1 MPYITLAEQ
10 GIRRP
15 GDVIQD
21 SARNFLVQQ
30 QLQQQ
35 MEQQRQAFPIEQQQR
50 QAQASQATAIAAAA
64 PKNIALDQQAK
75 DLGNQLTQTSLALQK
90 ETNPLHVQLL
100 KDQAKQIAANIDHLI
115 AQGSL
120 VAAQTKEAIQR
131 ETLLRTQTEAARRP
145 LLNSK
150 VTPGTLDPYGNQVI
164 TTERSDDAGKPVQTE
179 QTFERGRGIPRVAY
193 RTQYNPQSG
202 LNDRIPGVVQ
212 MDDATGQLNVS
223 FPDDANAK
231 DTGPTQPDNMFKA
244 IAEKYFDSATGDRND
259 KTPASAS
266 DRAQLRMLQKNPKQL
281 EAWGLNPYSDG
292 AGTLKKSSGVVDSI
306 KNLFSSNVS
315 KKPTTVTSSATSA
328 PGPSPVGGASS
339 AQPSGTTAGAPAVVQ
354 PNPADGPQ
362 AGITPGGAPVKTG
375 ADALADKPAAAA
387 SGIPMASGRK
397 AGGTFGTLPIG
408 SFFMQNGV
416 KFRKTSATEAVPAEA
431 EPATPAGGSQ
441 AQSLPKAGGM

>member
-15 GDVIQD
+15 GEVIQD
-21 SARNFLVQQ
+21 AARNFLVNQ

-35 MEQQRQAFPIEQQQR
+35 MKQQREAFPIEQQQR
-50 QAQASQATAIAAAA
+50 QAQATRATTEAEAT
-64 PKNIALDQQAK
+64 PRNIELDQHAK
-75 DLGNQLTQTSLALQK
+75 ELGNQLSQSLLALQK
-90 ETNPLHVQLL
+90 ETNPLHAQLL
-100 KDQAKQIAANIDHLI
+100 REQTKQIAANIDHLI

-120 VAAQTKEAIQR
+120 VAAQTKEAVQR
-131 ETLLRTQTEAARRP
+131 EALLKTQTDAARRP
-145 LLNSK
+145 LLNST
-150 VTPGTLDPYGNQVI
+150 VTPGELDPYGNQVI
-164 TTERSDDAGKPVQTE
+164 TTKRTDESGKPVQSE

-212 MDDATGQLNVS
+212 MDEATGQLNVS

-231 DTGPTQPDNMFKA
+231 DTGPTQPDNLFKA

-259 KTPASAS
+259 KAPASAS

-292 AGTLKKSSGVVDSI
+292 AGTLKKGGMVESI
-306 KNLFSSNVS
+306 KGFFSSDAP
-315 KKPTTVTSSATSA
+315 KKPTTVTSSTTSA

-339 AQPSGTTAGAPAVVQ
+339 AQPSGTTAGAPAVIQ

-375 ADALADKPAAAA
+375 ADAPAGKPAAAA
-387 SGIPMASGRK
+387 SGTPLASGRK
-397 AGGTFGTLPIG
+397 PAGTFKDLPVG

-416 KFRKTSATEAVPAEA
+416 KFRKTSATEAVPANA
-431 EPATPAGGSQ
+431 EPAAPAGGSQ